1 MNPPHET
8 RVKQAKTEADNAYR
22 QYLTARA
29 RLRATAVAA
38 NKAGHPPTLVAK
50 WANVTTQSIHNWRK
64 QCAESQ

>member
-1 MNPPHET
+1 MNPPHEK

-38 NKAGHPPTLVAK
+38 NKAGHPPTRVAK